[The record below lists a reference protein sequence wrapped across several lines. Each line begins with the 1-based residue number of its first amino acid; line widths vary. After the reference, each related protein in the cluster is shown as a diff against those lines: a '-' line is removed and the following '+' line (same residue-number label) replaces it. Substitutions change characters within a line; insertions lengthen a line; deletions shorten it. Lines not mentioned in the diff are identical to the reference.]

1 MTQPDAAQET
11 WTYNEADELAEWQP
25 RGGQGQSDLTYDP
38 DRGWTDASSWT
49 YAGNTGGSNI
59 VRDAAGR
66 ITAMDTTLPLS
77 VATIQQTWTYDDEGR
92 LASHTQNSDTL
103 EAIGAGGRTVA
114 YTYDTNGRRET
125 VTYPGGATVEYEYD
139 ADGRTTAIKRNGA
152 SLATY
157 TYDPVTGGLG
167 MRTLANGVTTS
178 YGYNLMGRTTSIT
191 VSSGAAT
198 LWEATYG
205 YDAVGNRTWSKYGT
219 QGDAYAY
226 DATYQVTGVKYG
238 SATPE
243 SGYAAVTDHQGS
255 STWTYDP
262 AGNSDTPLAARASFV
277 TLWLS
282 RAGRPNQTVTGTV
295 PGVDSASTSY
305 TTNDINAYTAVTED
319 GTPVNIAHSSRADLS
334 AFGDWSY
341 TNDVYGNIIQ
351 AANGTQTV
359 RFYFDGANKR
369 VGKEID
375 TDGPIWWLHDGIHL
389 VEEYDSVTSQTTEYI
404 YEPGIDRPLAMIS
417 GGVTKFFHQ
426 DVLGNVVALTN
437 GGGDLVEQY
446 RYDVWGNFEALDQN
460 GDPIQSDPESIF
472 LFTARQWDPE
482 PDLYYYRAR
491 SYSQELG
498 RFMQQDPIRFR
509 GRDLNIYRYVQN
521 NALQFR
527 DPMGL
532 DVWIENTAGV
542 FGRHQRIC
550 VDTWSEC
557 CTEKTGKYCISFG
570 HAGGGSSASSGAS
583 NTGCGSSGSGSG
595 SAGSSGIG
603 GGGTGIVYVDPDTGD
618 RTGEDS
624 RHSQDC
630 EADKRTKEDFESQ
643 EGDRGN
649 YHLTD
654 NNCRHFSEQNFTNQV
669 DNNLSHNL
677 MQNAGGGGH

>member
-1 MTQPDAAQET
+1 MTQPDSAQET

-25 RGGQGQSDLTYDP
+25 WGGQGQADLTYDP

-49 YAGNTGGSNI
+49 YADNTGGSNI
-59 VRDAAGR
+59 TRDAAGR
-66 ITAMDTTLPLS
+66 MTAVGTTLPLS
-77 VATIQQTWTYDDEGR
+77 AATIQQTWTYDDEGR

-103 EAIGAGGRTVA
+103 EAIGAGGRTVG
-114 YTYDTNGRRET
+114 YTYDVNGRRQT
-125 VTYPGGATVEYEYD
+125 VTYPGGATIEYEYD
-139 ADGRTTAIKRNGA
+139 ADGRTTAIKRNGT

-157 TYDPVTGGLG
+157 TYDPVTGRLAT
-167 MRTLANGVTTS
+167 RTLANGVTTS

-191 VSSGAAT
+191 VTSGAAT

-262 AGNSDTPLAARASFV
+262 AGNRT
-277 TLWLS
+277 
-282 RAGRPNQTVTGTV
+282 NQTVTGTV

-305 TTNDINAYTAVTED
+305 TANDINAYTAVTED

-351 AANGTQTV
+351 AANGTQTI

-375 TDGPIWWLHDGIHL
+375 TDGPIWWLHDGSHL
-389 VEEYDSVTSQTTEYI
+389 VEEYDSVTSETTEFV
-404 YEPGIDRPLAMIS
+404 YEPGIDRPLAKIE

-437 GGGDLVEQY
+437 GGGDLVEEY
-446 RYDVWGNFEALDQN
+446 RYDVWGNFEAVDQN
-460 GDPIQSDPESIF
+460 GDPTSGKPQSPF
-472 LFTARQWDPE
+472 LFTARKWDPE
-482 PDLYYYRAR
+482 PGIYYYRAR

-498 RFMQQDPIRFR
+498 RFMQQDRIGFR
-509 GRDLNIYRYVQN
+509 GGDLNLARYVVN
-521 NALQFR
+521 NPVNFVDPWGQSASLAQAVASGMTAEQIAL
-527 DPMGL
+527 
-532 DVWIENTAGV
+532 V
-542 FGRHQRIC
+542 FGISVAAAHDAVKAERCRQLKRE
-550 VDTWSEC
+550 VDDAKQEAR
-557 CTEKTGKYCISFG
+557 K
-570 HAGGGSSASSGAS
+570 AGGCKPSDCLETLKKKREIWKRLSDARWNFNRDCWDGGDSGHRQAQEDAHRAVIK
-583 NTGCGSSGSGSG
+583 CEDLIKEVSGG
-595 SAGSSGIG
+595 
-603 GGGTGIVYVDPDTGD
+603 
-618 RTGEDS
+618 
-624 RHSQDC
+624 
-630 EADKRTKEDFESQ
+630 
-643 EGDRGN
+643 
-649 YHLTD
+649 
-654 NNCRHFSEQNFTNQV
+654 
-669 DNNLSHNL
+669 
-677 MQNAGGGGH
+677 